1 MSPRLA
7 VDLSS
12 PTPPYEQIR
21 SQITS
26 LIALGELSAES
37 RLPTVRAL
45 ASDLGVAA
53 GTVARAYKE
62 LESQGLIESRRR
74 SGTVVAA
81 QVPAAQL
88 SMLSSAH
95 RDSVLA
101 AIEQLILSSQ
111 AAGLGQEITV
121 DLLRSRLQKG

>member
-37 RLPTVRAL
+37 RLQTVRAL